1 MKKQLKKN
9 WPKKYDWEALR
20 LEFLVS
26 PIADISEWW
35 RHKRGTIEA
44 PQNGNF
50 KKQTK
55 WWLENKKQL
64 REEVTKQAME
74 ELKKEMVEAYKP
86 SAKELSEVH
95 QAIFTLIKAK
105 IRLMQWGDI
114 PWAKITNVDVR
125 DLKALWEM
133 VKIEKWEPTKYEKT
147 DQILNHSFTSI
158 EILDAEWEETST
170 KTDKKTKRAPKSL
183 QW

>member
-1 MKKQLKKN
+1 MKQISPKSSKKQVKKN

-55 WWLENKKQL
+55 WWLEDKKKL
-64 REEVTKQAME
+64 REEISKEALEQI
-74 ELKKEMVEAYKP
+74 KKEWVEVYKP
-86 SAKELSEVH
+86 DMSELSEAH
-95 QAIFTLIKAK
+95 KKIFTLIQATINGMMGELDSEEGFFVNIK
-105 IRLMQWGDI
+105 
-114 PWAKITNVDVR
+114 T
-125 DLKALWEM
+125 LKALREM
-133 VKIEKWEPTKYEKT
+133 IKIEKWEPTKYVKQDGETKVSFDDSLSQEDIEKI
-147 DQILNHSFTSI
+147 DQLLS
-158 EILDAEWEETST
+158 
-170 KTDKKTKRAPKSL
+170 
-183 QW
+183 

>member
-1 MKKQLKKN
+1 MPAKKTKKV

-26 PIADISEWW
+26 PIADISERW
-35 RHKRGTIEA
+35 RNKRGTEKA
-44 PQNGNF
+44 PWNGNF
-50 KKQTK
+50 KKKTK
-55 WWLENKKQL
+55 GRAEDKKKL
-64 REEVTKQAME
+64 REEVAKEAME

-133 VKIEKWEPTKYEKT
+133 VKIEKGEPTKYVQQDTKATITPWEVPTDEELEKI
-147 DQILNHSFTSI
+147 Q
-158 EILDAEWEETST
+158 
-170 KTDKKTKRAPKSL
+170 SL
-183 QW
+183 LSSAQ